1 MEEDGFR
8 VPLHRSLTEP
18 LLMGGAPR
26 EIAIL
31 NGTLAAAFGL
41 ILHMYYILV
50 LNVIIH
56 LVAVAFTKRDPQFFS
71 VFKRHINQKKY
82 YGT

>member
-8 VPLHRSLTEP
+8 VPVHRSLTEP
-18 LLMGGAPR
+18 VLLGGAPR
-26 EIAIL
+26 EIAFL
-31 NGTLAAAFGL
+31 NATLAAALGL
-41 ILHMYYILV
+41 ILHMYYLLV
-50 LNVIIH
+50 LNFIIH
-56 LVAVAFTKRDPQFFS
+56 LIAVALTKRDPQFFS

>member
-1 MEEDGFR
+1 MKEYGFQ
-8 VPLHRSLTEP
+8 VPLHRSLTEVI
-18 LLMGGAPR
+18 LMGGAPR
-26 EIAIL
+26 EVVLL
-31 NGTLAAAFGL
+31 NGTLAAAMGL
-41 ILHMYYILV
+41 ALHLYFLLI

-56 LVAVAFTKRDPQFFS
+56 MVAVAVTKRDPQFFN